1 MKRILLLLT
10 VITTMAAFNLP
21 AQDAALL
28 EERIK
33 QLKAIVDDL
42 NEDKLNQK
50 KQIEALAREV
60 QSLRDQQ
67 SNQPKGNYA
76 SQEDLR
82 ALAKQ
87 VQDIEDKRRKDRE
100 VILTE
105 IENLGKA
112 AARVPKPD
120 KPVVRNS
127 SPSNDLPDKAIEHVI
142 ASGDTLSTIAA
153 AYNKEKGLKLT
164 TDLILKANPSL
175 DAKKLKV
182 GQKIMIPLV
191 EK

>member
-1 MKRILLLLT
+1 MKRVLLLLAVLVGFST
-10 VITTMAAFNLP
+10 LP
-21 AQDAALL
+21 LRAQDTAAL

-33 QLKAIVDDL
+33 QLNGYVQDL
-42 NEDKLNQK
+42 LEDKASQK
-50 KQIEALAREV
+50 RQIEALAREV
-60 QSLRDQQ
+60 QSLRDQLQ
-67 SNQPKGNYA
+67 SQPKGNYA
-76 SQEDLR
+76 SPEDLR

-87 VQDIEDKRRKDRE
+87 VQEIEDKRRKDRE

-112 AARVPKPD
+112 AARAPKPD
-120 KPVVRNS
+120 KPVTRGP
-127 SPSNDLPDKAIEHVI
+127 SPSSDLPDKAIEHVI

-164 TDLILKANPSL
+164 TALILKANPGV
-175 DAKKLKV
+175 DANKLKV
-182 GQKIMIPLV
+182 GQKIMIPLI